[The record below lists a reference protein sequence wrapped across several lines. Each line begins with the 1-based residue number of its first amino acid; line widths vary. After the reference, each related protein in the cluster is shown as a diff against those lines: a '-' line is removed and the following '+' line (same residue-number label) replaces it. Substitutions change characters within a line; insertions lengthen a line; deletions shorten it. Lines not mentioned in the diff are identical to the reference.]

1 MTTLDFEVELA
12 KAGALVHGRLGRL
25 RHLGRR
31 YPLGAAGA
39 AIMVVFVFAAVFAD
53 LLTTYDPLSTNAAES
68 LCAPSRAHWL
78 GCDNFGRDML
88 ARIIFGARISLAV
101 GIGSTLIGS
110 GLGIVIGL
118 ASGYLG
124 GWIDLTV
131 QRIMDIFQALP
142 LLVLALVM
150 AAALGPSLQN
160 TIIAI
165 AIPLVPYVARVIRSN
180 TLALRELP
188 FVEAAKAV
196 GMRELRIAGR
206 HVLPNTLAPLIVL
219 ATAQLGSAILTEASL
234 SFLGLGVPE
243 PFPSWGR
250 MLSQSAAEY
259 VRTAPWLVIFPGIAI
274 SLAVFG
280 TNLLGD
286 ALRDILDPRQRS

>member
-1 MTTLDFEVELA
+1 MAILDFDAELTR
-12 KAGALVHGRLGRL
+12 AGAHATGRLGRL
-25 RHLGRR
+25 RYLARR

-39 AIMVVFVFAAVFAD
+39 AIMVVFVFAAVFANV
-53 LLTTYDPLSTNAAES
+53 LTAYDPLSTNAAES
-68 LCAPSRAHWL
+68 LCAPGRAHWL

-110 GLGIVIGL
+110 GLGIMIGL

-124 GWIDLTV
+124 GWIDLVV
-131 QRIMDIFQALP
+131 QRVMDIFQALP

-243 PFPSWGR
+243 PYPSWGR

-259 VRTAPWLVIFPGIAI
+259 VRTAPWLVVFPGIAI